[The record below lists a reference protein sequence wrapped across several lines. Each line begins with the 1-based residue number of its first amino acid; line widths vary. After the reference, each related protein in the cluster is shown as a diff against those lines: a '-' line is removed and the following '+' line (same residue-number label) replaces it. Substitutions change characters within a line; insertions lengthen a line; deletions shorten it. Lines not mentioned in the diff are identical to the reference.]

1 MCSFVERKNF
11 VLPPKLDRKV
21 GTCKYNMTDSSALQR
36 RQEGKLVNVVLARYF
51 VNQQFMAQGEAGPEC
66 QVGEMF
72 IILSH

>member
-1 MCSFVERKNF
+1 MKERTLF
-11 VLPPKLDRKV
+11 SPKLDRKV
-21 GTCKYNMTDSSALQR
+21 GTCKYNMTDSSALLR

-72 IILSH
+72 ILLSH

>member
-1 MCSFVERKNF
+1 
-11 VLPPKLDRKV
+11 
-21 GTCKYNMTDSSALQR
+21 MTDSSALLR

-72 IILSH
+72 ILLSH